1 MQLLAQDKV
10 PRQELY
16 KDFIEAATQ
25 CYADALQHEKPD
37 IPGLVNLYGKIGRMR
52 VLSSPKV
59 LASAEQIGQKI
70 INMYLEPNK
79 TFFELREMVNKNAID
94 ILGNFGEACRE
105 ELRSLHMFQPWPIG
119 GGHRKK
125 FVSYPRFP
133 TEGICSSDTRV
144 SYNRDEAS
152 GTHGRRGGRYMMLGS
167 VAEGLIRVAT
177 KPVLLIR
184 GR

>member
-1 MQLLAQDKV
+1 MQLLAQDKI

-16 KDFIEAATQ
+16 KEFIEAATQ

-52 VLSSPKV
+52 VLSSPRV

-94 ILGNFGEACRE
+94 ILGNFGEACRQ
-105 ELRSLHMFQPWPIG
+105 ELRSLHMFEPWLAAVTEKSSLVTQDFP
-119 GGHRKK
+119 RKACALLALE
-125 FVSYPRFP
+125 S
-133 TEGICSSDTRV
+133 
-144 SYNRDEAS
+144 
-152 GTHGRRGGRYMMLGS
+152 RR
-167 VAEGLIRVAT
+167 
-177 KPVLLIR
+177 
-184 GR
+184 